1 MIRIT
6 FKPFFS
12 AEGKHPGFIY
22 RCRYVPPQWVGF
34 LHRFGLKTGI
44 DFAHFGL
51 DQSLE
56 SGVVNKGTSVSM
68 CSSFQFQ
75 MNKKESV
82 ICEFEMDIK
91 NSFCCGFNFSN
102 DDIISVLCRM

>member
-12 AEGKHPGFIY
+12 VEGKHPGFIY

-56 SGVVNKGTSVSM
+56 SGMVNKGTCVSM
-68 CSSFQFQ
+68 CPSFQFQ
-75 MNKKESV
+75 MNKKEIV

-91 NSFCCGFNFSN
+91 SDF
-102 DDIISVLCRM
+102 L

>member
-12 AEGKHPGFIY
+12 VEGKHPGFIY

-56 SGVVNKGTSVSM
+56 SGMVNKGTCVSM
-68 CSSFQFQ
+68 WPSFQFQ
-75 MNKKESV
+75 MNKKGIV
-82 ICEFEMDIK
+82 ICEFEI
-91 NSFCCGFNFSN
+91 GY
-102 DDIISVLCRM
+102 

>member
-12 AEGKHPGFIY
+12 VEGKHPGFIY

-56 SGVVNKGTSVSM
+56 SGMVNKGTCVSM

-82 ICEFEMDIK
+82 ICEFQMAIK

-102 DDIISVLCRM
+102 DDTISVLCRM